1 MKPVQFLTNAH
12 DEEDFN
18 RYTEKDR
25 HRRKNITNYHEELQE
40 APLRIPH
47 PINEYN
53 KCMGYVDVHA
63 QLESYYSVQQS
74 HFRNWWPLFFFIL
87 DAMLVNVWIILRL
100 SHSTIFHRDMQAEL
114 ACALI
119 SEGRIDL
126 ESTPVQWPSTK
137 RKPTEEVSRNAEH
150 ILVKSTRKHCF
161 VCRKKKQRKA
171 RKRPSRKVMSEVDA
185 NARREPPLRA
195 NTHGS
200 QTIYMCGLCQVPL
213 CKVGSC
219 WNDYHSK

>member
-25 HRRKNITNYHEELQE
+25 NRRKNITNYHEELQE

-74 HFRNWWPLFFFIL
+74 HFRN
-87 DAMLVNVWIILRL
+87 
-100 SHSTIFHRDMQAEL
+100 
-114 ACALI
+114 
-119 SEGRIDL
+119 
-126 ESTPVQWPSTK
+126 
-137 RKPTEEVSRNAEH
+137 
-150 ILVKSTRKHCF
+150 
-161 VCRKKKQRKA
+161 
-171 RKRPSRKVMSEVDA
+171 
-185 NARREPPLRA
+185 
-195 NTHGS
+195 
-200 QTIYMCGLCQVPL
+200 
-213 CKVGSC
+213 
-219 WNDYHSK
+219 